1 VTNTVLD
8 STNRNCIW
16 ESALRKAQR
25 EEELSLQE
33 VTALLESNEEQTWE
47 LFATADEIRRR
58 YVGDEI
64 HLRGIIEFSN
74 YCQRNCLYCGLR
86 RGNKS
91 LQRYRMPL
99 EEIVECAR
107 MASGIGFK
115 TVVLQSGED
124 PWYTIERIE
133 QMVRAVKSVADVAI
147 TLSIGER
154 PHDEYRRMRMAGA
167 DRYLLKHETADEGLY
182 RALHP
187 DCTYSERLRCLRRL
201 KEVGFQVGAGS
212 MVGLPG
218 QTTQMMAKDILLLR
232 DLDVDMAGIGPFIP
246 NPDTPLGEAPGGTVE
261 MTLKMIALARIV
273 TKDAHIP
280 ATTALSTI
288 DALGR
293 EKAWRAGANV
303 VMPNLTP
310 IRYREHYRIYP
321 NKACLFDETRHCWT
335 CLHRRIASVGRRV
348 STDYGHSQRSSGM
361 KPASSSGEQESST
374 LGYQRSNPIGGS
386 LATQYGGPEQHG

>member
-1 VTNTVLD
+1 
-8 STNRNCIW
+8 
-16 ESALRKAQR
+16 
-25 EEELSLQE
+25 
-33 VTALLESNEEQTWE
+33 
-47 LFATADEIRRR
+47 
-58 YVGDEI
+58 
-64 HLRGIIEFSN
+64 
-74 YCQRNCLYCGLR
+74 
-86 RGNKS
+86 
-91 LQRYRMPL
+91 
-99 EEIVECAR
+99 
-107 MASGIGFK
+107 
-115 TVVLQSGED
+115 
-124 PWYTIERIE
+124 
-133 QMVRAVKSVADVAI
+133 
-147 TLSIGER
+147 
-154 PHDEYRRMRMAGA
+154 
-167 DRYLLKHETADEGLY
+167 
-182 RALHP
+182 
-187 DCTYSERLRCLRRL
+187 
-201 KEVGFQVGAGS
+201 
-212 MVGLPG
+212 
-218 QTTQMMAKDILLLR
+218 MMAKDILLLR

-246 NPDTPLGEAPGGTVE
+246 NPDTPLGEVPGGTVE

-273 TKDAHIP
+273 TKDTHIP